1 MAAGFGK
8 VVGEQCFPQ
17 THRVGDA
24 EEVSPRPSRWAPRSS
39 KVLLMTGLR
48 DSGNKPEWQFSGGE
62 SPGVTG
68 R

>member
-1 MAAGFGK
+1 MAAGFGN

-17 THRVGDA
+17 TRGVGDA
-24 EEVSPRPSRWAPRSS
+24 EEVSLRPSRWAPRSS
-39 KVLLMTGLR
+39 KVLLMTGLH
-48 DSGNKPEWQFSGGE
+48 DSENKPEWPFRGGE